1 MDEKVK
7 YYETSRNHATY
18 FAADG
23 IFLSLFRQQTLS
35 GQSDFEKHENEH
47 SARFDQLK
55 LSFINSAANPVIEA
69 ENIQATK
76 YNYYIGKDPAGW
88 RENISTYTA
97 VTYTEIYKNIDL
109 KIYGNNRQLEYD
121 VIVRPGGDP
130 AAVQFQYEGANSLA
144 VNKAGELEIR
154 LSHGTLIQKAPS
166 LYQEI
171 SGRRVAI
178 AGHFKLLPDNA
189 YTFSIASYDPTR
201 TLIIDPV
208 IEYSNY
214 LSGDWSDWGN
224 SVAVDDAG
232 NAYVT
237 GKTDSTFFFHSHD
250 VATYKNDVFV
260 YKANLSGIL
269 QYITVFGGTVND
281 TSQYSIK
288 EEGLD
293 IAVDDAGNAHV
304 VGSTMSDDFPITSG
318 AIQENFVGYQADA
331 FYTVLAPSG
340 TIVYSSYFGGI
351 DTERAKTIAV
361 AGSGTVCIAGGTA
374 PYNTTHQPDFPTFN
388 AMQPNFGGKSD
399 GFIVKIAYDSAT
411 PANTSLIFSTYFGG
425 TDGDGIAG
433 IALDDAENIYITGT
447 TSSSNLPGASL
458 SPIQPS
464 FAGTY
469 DAFVAKINAAG
480 TNIVYATY
488 LGGTRYDIGKAI
500 GVNAWGEASVA
511 GDVMP
516 PSSGGYNSFP
526 LVNPIQGFPGGGQYD
541 AFVTKINSTG
551 TAIVY
556 STFLGGSLSDIV
568 RDIAV
573 DSLGST
579 FVAGETWSA
588 DFPIV
593 NPIPGHATILGDS
606 GNEMDGFIT
615 RLSPLGSTLIYSTYL
630 GGDGDNVIGNDNAG
644 TDSIHGIAVDD
655 TGTAWVTGMT
665 TSHSFP
671 GAVGYDK
678 LTDGFISKISDDSPV
693 PPEISSVT
701 PQAGAVDVPI
711 SSIVSATFMAD
722 MEISS
727 FNGNMTLVTSSGGV
741 PVAGTVGNNGWHVIE
756 FTPSSSL
763 EHDTAYTATVTT
775 GVTDTAGTPLPD
787 NYSWEFTTESAAPD
801 TTPPT
806 VISTVPDTSD
816 SNNMVENVPVNSVV
830 LVAFSEAM
838 NPATITSDN
847 LLLWSWDQATSSD
860 IIYSAGVDYDTAA
873 HIATIIPDA
882 HLPYSTEIALR
893 VSYQVV
899 DSAGNAMGSNYYGV
913 FKTACDPNAPTVI
926 ASSPAQNDT
935 DIPVGAVLSFTFNND
950 MDPATLNATTVP
962 VYYFGSSIY
971 YIDGTY
977 SYDAGTRTLTFTPA
991 SSLPYGTGIT
1001 TLFHETVADTDGR
1014 QICYPSQ
1021 NEPTYVYFTTV
1032 ERADKSSFYVI
1043 RAKNGKTIIFSLKSK

>member
-1 MDEKVK
+1 MSLPKKIIVSLLLCCPVFSSDFISQSRAAQINTPQVAGHANSPVLQSLDNQPMLFVRNEGQMDDKVK
-7 YYETSRNHATY
+7 YYETSRNHASY

-23 IFLSLFRQQTLS
+23 IYLSLFRQQTVS
-35 GQSDFEKHENEH
+35 GQSDCAQQENRH

-88 RENISTYTA
+88 HENVSTYTA

-109 KIYGNNRQLEYD
+109 KIYGNNRRLEYD

-144 VNKAGELEIR
+144 VNSAGELEIK
-154 LSHGTLIQKAPS
+154 LNHGTLVQKAPS

-208 IEYSNY
+208 IEYSKY
-214 LSGDWSDWGN
+214 LAGDWTDYGN
-224 SVAVDDAG
+224 AVAVDADG

-237 GKTDSTFFFHSHD
+237 GKTDSTYFPGPSFPHD
-250 VATYKNDVFV
+250 VTTYKNDIFV
-260 YKANLSGIL
+260 YKADPYGTRL
-269 QYITVFGGTVND
+269 YVTVFGGTDND

-293 IAVDDAGNAHV
+293 IAVDSYGNAHV
-304 VGSTMSDDFPITSG
+304 IGITQSDDYPTTSG
-318 AIQENFVGYQADA
+318 AIQTTFAGYQADA
-331 FYTVLAPSG
+331 FYTVLAPNG
-340 TIVYSSYFGGI
+340 TIAYSSYFGGD
-351 DTERAKTIAV
+351 DTERANSIAV

-374 PYNTTHQPDFPTFN
+374 PYNSTHSPDFPIFN
-388 AMQPNFGGKSD
+388 AMQPNFRGRSD
-399 GFIVKIAYDSAT
+399 GFIVKIAYDSVT

-433 IALDDAENIYITGT
+433 IALDDVENIYITGT
-447 TSSSNLPGASL
+447 TSSGNLPGASL

-464 FAGTY
+464 FAGAY

-488 LGGTRYDIGKAI
+488 LGGTRADIGKAI
-500 GVNAWGEASVA
+500 GVNALGEASVA

-526 LVNPIQGFPGGGQYD
+526 LVNAIQGLPGGGQYD

-556 STFLGGSLSDIV
+556 STFLGGSLNDKA

-588 DFPIV
+588 DFPV
-593 NPIPGHATILGDS
+593 ENYLAGHGTLLGS
-606 GNEMDGFIT
+606 TGGKVDGFIT
-615 RLSPLGSTLIYSTYL
+615 RFSPLGSAFIYSTFL
-630 GGDGDNVIGNDNAG
+630 GGDGAGGDDGG
-644 TDSIHGIAVDD
+644 TDSVHGIAVDD
-655 TGTAWVTGMT
+655 NGTAWVTGMT

-671 GAVGYDK
+671 GAIGYDK

-701 PQAGAVDVPI
+701 PQAGAVAVPI
-711 SSIVSATFMAD
+711 SSIISATFRAD
-722 MEISS
+722 MAISS

-741 PVAGTVGNNGWHVIE
+741 PVTGTVGNNGWHVIE
-756 FTPSSSL
+756 FTPSSTL
-763 EHDTAYTATVTT
+763 KPGTAYTATVTT
-775 GVTDTAGTPLPD
+775 GVTDTAGTHLSD
-787 NYSWEFTTESAAPD
+787 NYFWEFTTESAAH
-801 TTPPT
+801 
-806 VISTVPDTSD
+806 
-816 SNNMVENVPVNSVV
+816 
-830 LVAFSEAM
+830 
-838 NPATITSDN
+838 
-847 LLLWSWDQATSSD
+847 
-860 IIYSAGVDYDTAA
+860 AG
-873 HIATIIPDA
+873 
-882 HLPYSTEIALR
+882 
-893 VSYQVV
+893 
-899 DSAGNAMGSNYYGV
+899 
-913 FKTACDPNAPTVI
+913 
-926 ASSPAQNDT
+926 
-935 DIPVGAVLSFTFNND
+935 
-950 MDPATLNATTVP
+950 
-962 VYYFGSSIY
+962 
-971 YIDGTY
+971 
-977 SYDAGTRTLTFTPA
+977 
-991 SSLPYGTGIT
+991 
-1001 TLFHETVADTDGR
+1001 
-1014 QICYPSQ
+1014 
-1021 NEPTYVYFTTV
+1021 
-1032 ERADKSSFYVI
+1032 KSSFYVI
-1043 RAKNGKTIIFSLKSK
+1043 RAKNGKTIIFSLK